1 MNVNGSAMMEADFS
15 QDEEKMEMVNNL
27 KEVPQGD
34 QEKENRNSLVVPPD
48 VEANEGKDFEKN
60 ENVNDKKK
68 KRRRRPKGGVKH
80 KKYKP
85 YDKMSWTER
94 RALEEKEAVRANQKR
109 EDAFK
114 HGHPVAPYNTTQ
126 YLMEDHIKNEEIAP
140 DLHLEGHYHRN
151 NSRESREGS
160 GGGSESSE
168 EFYSSNTDDEEIE
181 NDSSYQEHQ
190 FTETY
195 DNMAAERLSNMSKDE
210 LIKDYVELESKLD
223 RLEKRFQR
231 RQMRSKGG
239 ESSGSLSSGGEEYMD
254 IDAVRRFQE
263 ENKKLKEENKRLKK
277 EIGIF
282 QDHGIN

>member
-1 MNVNGSAMMEADFS
+1 
-15 QDEEKMEMVNNL
+15 
-27 KEVPQGD
+27 
-34 QEKENRNSLVVPPD
+34 
-48 VEANEGKDFEKN
+48 
-60 ENVNDKKK
+60 
-68 KRRRRPKGGVKH
+68 
-80 KKYKP
+80 
-85 YDKMSWTER
+85 MSWTER

-140 DLHLEGHYHRN
+140 DLHLEGHYHRNNSRESREQFNLFHDLEIFQFLSSIFYFLLLISCFLPENDELRLCPYILHHRHYHRN

-239 ESSGSLSSGGEEYMD
+239 DSSGSLSSGGEEYMD

-277 EIGIF
+277 EIGKF
-282 QDHGIN
+282 

>member
-1 MNVNGSAMMEADFS
+1 MEADCS
-15 QDEEKMEMVNNL
+15 RDDENMETMNDL
-27 KEVPQGD
+27 KEAPQGD
-34 QEKENRNSLVVPPD
+34 QEKENRNSHGGPLE
-48 VEANEGKDFEKN
+48 VEATEGKTFVNNDGVN
-60 ENVNDKKK
+60 EKKK
-68 KRRRRPKGGVKH
+68 KRRRRPKGGSKH

-94 RALEEKEAVRANQKR
+94 RNLEEKEAVRANQKR

-160 GGGSESSE
+160 GGMSESSE
-168 EFYSSNTDDEEIE
+168 EFYTSNTDDEEIE

-195 DNMAAERLSNMSKDE
+195 DNMAAERLRNMSKDE

-223 RLEKRFQR
+223 RLEKRFRR
-231 RQMRSKGG
+231 RQMRSKSG
-239 ESSGSLSSGGEEYMD
+239 ESSGSLSSGGEEFMD
-254 IDAVRRFQE
+254 LDAVRKYQE
-263 ENKKLKEENKRLKK
+263 ENKKLREENDRLKK
-277 EIGIF
+277 EMAKLS
-282 QDHGIN
+282 DHGSS